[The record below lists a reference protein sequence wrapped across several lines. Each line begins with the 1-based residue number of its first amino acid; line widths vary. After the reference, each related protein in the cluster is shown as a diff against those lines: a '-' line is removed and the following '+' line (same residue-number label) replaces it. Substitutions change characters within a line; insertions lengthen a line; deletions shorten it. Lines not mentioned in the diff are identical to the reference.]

1 MTDAR
6 EIVRSIVRP
15 LCSRLLI
22 PLLRSCQCTLT
33 VNDKSGQFRQQ
44 KRLSVP
50 HFFVMLMQGLSNSC
64 RNPVVEP
71 SRLTLNAE

>member
-15 LCSRLLI
+15 LFSRLLI
-22 PLLRSCQCTLT
+22 PSSRSCQRTLT

-44 KRLSVP
+44 KRLFVL
-50 HFFVMLMQGLSNSC
+50 HFFV
-64 RNPVVEP
+64 V
-71 SRLTLNAE
+71 LNAKFQQLV